1 MSLTLRRAWSSLR
14 QLIRMSIYTIM
25 RRFVAGLIVVNLGMA
40 AGPVLAAQIAP
51 DLSFKLS
58 QATPT
63 ENVSVLVFLKEQ
75 FDVTAPA
82 AQSRFKKASLQA
94 THKLLIEELRN
105 FAGDHQSA
113 IVRQVEAGAKSGS
126 VRSFETYWIA
136 NSIKVEATPA
146 FIRELSQ
153 REDVAFIIPEMPM
166 QSLYNPNQ
174 VLTDVS
180 ANAGASPGLSTIG
193 AREMW
198 AMGYTGQG
206 RLVASFDTGV
216 DGTHPALS
224 GSWRGLT
231 HSAAESWFDPL
242 KGSPTPVWDP
252 TMSDPG
258 KHGTHTMGV
267 MVGRDDASGDTTG
280 VAFGAQWISARVVDI
295 PGANYLQAFQWVAD
309 PDGNPNT
316 IEDVPDVLN
325 NSWGFR
331 QDDLNCSDVFWNVI
345 DNVEALGTVV
355 IFACGNEGP
364 NDATIRNPANRATT
378 LINTFSVGATDTL
391 GEFVWS
397 TSSRGPS
404 DCDGV
409 SIKPEVVA
417 PGYLVRTTTPNT
429 GGSFYTIVT
438 GTSFAAPHVAGAVAL
453 LRQYNPNATV
463 DEIKWALY
471 NSAIDLGAAGEDNN
485 SGMGIIN
492 IPAAMALLPPNDQVN
507 VFVKAV
513 EHVAI
518 DPGSTV
524 AVRVT
529 LQNSGVDVT
538 GVTGTLVNPEAGIT
552 IEEGASTFGSLPQD
566 GNADNNDDPYVLQFD
581 NHIADGTQLT
591 VDLQINGSGGY
602 AKVIKL
608 YFTVGTALVKSIYT
622 HTTDSLKF
630 TVSNFAA
637 YGLAPGSVSNG
648 GGQGFRFPTTGE
660 NNLYQCGLMIGND
673 AISVSDAITNDIN
686 SIDEDY
692 RVAPGGNLTTIE
704 GGVLGDHESFSR
716 YRDALA
722 HRPLGITVEQRTAS
736 FDGATDASYLV
747 MEFVIFNDND
757 TALSDVYV
765 GMYFDW
771 DFPEGSG
778 SDRANYDESIGLGYM
793 WYNNQL
799 VYRGTTVLNPEGVSS
814 FNIVANAQVVYD
826 GLTEA
831 EKFELLTV
839 HDIDTM
845 SIFPDR
851 SYAIATGPFSLAPG
865 ASDTA
870 AFAIV
875 AARNLPTL
883 QTTAQRA
890 QAMYRQATPVD
901 DDPLVL
907 PREFALSQNFPNP
920 FNPIT
925 QIEFNLRRAE
935 SVRLE
940 VFNALGQTVATLIEG
955 DRPAGTHVIQW
966 FGVDDRGNEVASGV
980 YFYRL
985 TAGERS
991 EVRKMMLLK

>member
-1 MSLTLRRAWSSLR
+1 MVFAGQFT
-14 QLIRMSIYTIM
+14 RMSIFII
-25 RRFVAGLIVVNLGMA
+25 RGLVSGLFVLMSITSARPVRAGQV
-40 AGPVLAAQIAP
+40 
-51 DLSFKLS
+51 STELS
-58 QATPT
+58 QRLSLASPNENIAT
-63 ENVSVLVFLKEQ
+63 LLFLKEQ
-75 FDVTAPA
+75 YDVTEPG
-82 AQSRFKKASLQA
+82 AQARFKKSSLQA
-94 THKLLIEELRN
+94 THKLLIEELRHLAEDN
-105 FAGDHQSA
+105 QSA
-113 IVRQVEAGAKSGS
+113 IIEQIESGIQS
-126 VRSFETYWIA
+126 GRVQSYEPYWIA
-136 NSIKVEATPA
+136 NALKVVATPSY
-146 FIRELSQ
+146 ILELSL
-153 REDVAFIIPEMPM
+153 REDVSHIITELPL

-174 VLTDVS
+174 TLSEAS
-180 ANAGASPGLSTIG
+180 ASAGASPGLSAIG

-231 HSAAESWFDPL
+231 HSVTESWFDPI
-242 KGSPTPVWDP
+242 KGSPTPAWDP
-252 TMSDPG
+252 TMLDAG

-267 MVGRDDASGDTTG
+267 MVGRNDATGDTTG

-364 NDATIRNPANRATT
+364 NDGTIRNPANRATT

-417 PGYLVRTTTPNT
+417 PGNLVRTTTPNT
-429 GGSFYTIVT
+429 GGSFYTKVS

-471 NSAIDLGAAGEDNN
+471 NSAIDLGATGEDNN
-485 SGMGIIN
+485 SGKGIIN
-492 IPAAMALLPPNDQVN
+492 IPAAMALLPPNNKVN
-507 VFVKAV
+507 VFVKSV

-524 AVRVT
+524 SVRVT
-529 LQNSGVDVT
+529 LQNSGVDVM
-538 GVTGTLVNPEAGIT
+538 GVTGTLVNPEAGIA
-552 IEEGASTFGSLPQD
+552 IEEGSSTFGNMPQD
-566 GNADNNDDPYVLQFD
+566 VKADNEDDPFVLQFD
-581 NHIADGTQLT
+581 NLIADGTQLT
-591 VDLQINGSGGY
+591 VDLQITGSDGY
-602 AKVIKL
+602 AKVTKL

-637 YGLAPGSVSNG
+637 YGLAPGSVRNG
-648 GGQGFRFPTTGE
+648 GGQGFRFPTTGD
-660 NNLYQCGLMIGND
+660 NNLYQSGLMIGND
-673 AISVSDAITNDIN
+673 AVSVSDAITNDIN
-686 SIDEDY
+686 SIDEDF

-716 YRDALA
+716 FRDALA

-736 FDGATDASYLV
+736 FDGATDAGYVV
-747 MEFVIFNDND
+747 MEYVIFNDND
-757 TALSDVYV
+757 TTLNNVYV

-799 VYRGTTVLNPEGVSS
+799 VYRGTTVLNPEGISS
-814 FNIVANAQVVYD
+814 FNIVANSLVVYD

-831 EKFELLTV
+831 EKFGLLTV
-839 HDIDTM
+839 NNVDTM
-845 SIFPDR
+845 NVFPDR
-851 SYAIATGPFSLAPG
+851 SYTIATGPFNLAPG
-865 ASDTA
+865 TSDTA

-883 QTTAQRA
+883 KTTAQRA
-890 QAMYRQATPVD
+890 QAMYRQATPVE
-901 DDPLVL
+901 DDPLIL
-907 PREFALSQNFPNP
+907 PREFAMAQNFPNP
-920 FNPIT
+920 FNPVT
-925 QIEFNLRRAE
+925 QIEFNLRRPG

-940 VFNALGQTVATLIEG
+940 VFNSLGQKVATLIEG
-955 DRPAGTHVIQW
+955 DRSAGTHIVQW
-966 FGVDDRGNEVASGV
+966 FGVDDGGNEVASGI

-985 TAGERS
+985 TAGEHS

>member
-1 MSLTLRRAWSSLR
+1 
-14 QLIRMSIYTIM
+14 MSIYTTI
-25 RRFVAGLIVVNLGMA
+25 RRFVAGLLFLVLAVSA
-40 AGPVLAAQIAP
+40 EPVLAGQVSS
-51 DLSFKLS
+51 DLDLKLS
-58 QATPT
+58 QAAPA
-63 ENVSVLVFLKEQ
+63 ENVSVLAFLKEQ
-75 FDVTAPA
+75 FDVTTPA
-82 AQSRFKKASLQA
+82 AQSRFKKASLQT
-94 THKLLIEELRN
+94 THRLLIEELRTL
-105 FAGDHQSA
+105 AGEHQSA
-113 IVRQVEAGAKSGS
+113 IVEQLESAANSGS

-136 NSIKVEATPA
+136 NAIRIEATPA
-146 FIRELSQ
+146 FIRELSR
-153 REDVAFIIPEMPM
+153 REDVAIIVAEMPM

-174 VLTDVS
+174 FLAEAS
-180 ANAGASPGLSTIG
+180 ANAGASPGLSAIG

-231 HSAAESWFDPL
+231 HSAAESWFDPV
-242 KGSPTPVWDP
+242 KGSPTPAWDP

-267 MVGRDDASGDTTG
+267 MVGRDDATGDTTG

-331 QDDLNCSDVFWNVI
+331 QDDLDCSDVFWNVI

-355 IFACGNEGP
+355 IFACGNEGS
-364 NDATIRNPANRATT
+364 NDGTIRNPANRATT

-391 GEFVWS
+391 GEFVWIS
-397 TSSRGPS
+397 SSRGPS

-429 GGSFYTIVT
+429 GGSFYTKVT

-471 NSAIDLGAAGEDNN
+471 NSAVDLGAAGEDNN
-485 SGMGIIN
+485 SGKGIIN
-492 IPAAMALLPPNDQVN
+492 IPAAMALLPPNNQVN
-507 VFVKAV
+507 VFVKSV

-524 AVRVT
+524 SVRVT

-538 GVTGTLVNPEAGIT
+538 GVTGTLVNPESGIT
-552 IEEGASTFGSLPQD
+552 VEEGTSTFGSLPQD
-566 GNADNNDDPYVLQFD
+566 SKADNEDNPFILQFD
-581 NHIADGTQLT
+581 NLIADGTQLA
-591 VDLQINGSGGY
+591 VDLQINGSAGY
-602 AKVIKL
+602 SKVIKL

-660 NNLYQCGLMIGND
+660 NNLYQSGLMIGNS
-673 AISVSDAITNDIN
+673 AVSVSDAITNDIN
-686 SIDEDY
+686 SIDEDF

-716 YRDALA
+716 CRDALA
-722 HRPLGITVEQRTAS
+722 HRPLGITVEQRTAG
-736 FDGATDASYLV
+736 FDGATDAGYVV
-747 MEFVIFNDND
+747 MEYVIFNDND
-757 TALSDVYV
+757 TTLNDVYV

-814 FNIVANAQVVYD
+814 FNIVANSQVVYD

-831 EKFELLTV
+831 EKFGLLTV
-839 HDIDTM
+839 NDVDTM
-845 SIFPDR
+845 NIFPDR

-865 ASDTA
+865 SSDTA

-875 AARNLPTL
+875 AARNLPML
-883 QTTAQRA
+883 KTTAQRA

-907 PREFALSQNFPNP
+907 PREFALAQNFPNP
-920 FNPIT
+920 FNPLT
-925 QIEFNLRRAE
+925 QIEFNLRRPG

-940 VFNALGQTVATLIEG
+940 VFNSLGQKVATLIEG
-955 DRPAGTHVIQW
+955 DRSAGTHVVQW
-966 FGVDDRGNEVASGV
+966 FGVDDGGHEVASGV

-985 TAGERS
+985 TAGEHS